1 MELNEAIDKL
11 KELGFLVEETKFR
24 NNMIRGGKPTNLY
37 RAARCCLRNNNNPR
51 SRDLL
56 DDYVVTN
63 WHNLTPLMCTQSKDG
78 QSYFSHRWGPGNASY
93 WSLTPFGYEM
103 YKAAAEQFG
112 DNVYPYKEPPMD
124 KETILSKIKEKGDA
138 FSNLL
143 SKISTVYEAEGP
155 QALLIEKLDEAKTMM
170 QELVELKS
178 KIKNESTEI

>member
-1 MELNEAIDKL
+1 MKLNEAIDKL
-11 KELGFLVEETKFR
+11 RELGFLVEETKFR

-37 RAARCCLRNNNNPR
+37 KAARCCLRHDNNPR

-63 WHNLTPLMCTQSKDG
+63 WHNLTPLMFTHSSDG
-78 QSYFSHRWGPGNASY
+78 RRYFSHRTDYDKNASY

-124 KETILSKIKEKGDA
+124 KETILSKIKEKNDA

-143 SKISTVYEAEGP
+143 SKISSVYEAEGP
-155 QALLIEKLDEAKTMM
+155 QAILVEKLDEAKTMM

-178 KIKNESTEI
+178 KIKN